1 MNSKLLHGSKL
12 RFLWNNYNM
21 LSSKKQEIDFDL
33 DDCKKVWRQ
42 QINCTYGCNNIERY
56 RGKVIWVIE

>member
-1 MNSKLLHGSKL
+1 
-12 RFLWNNYNM
+12 M

-33 DDCKKVWRQ
+33 DDCKKVWHQ

-56 RGKVIWVIE
+56 RGRVIWVIE